1 MTAIDHLRAVLSDP
15 AAAAA
20 AREFLASVALDGE
33 VLDKDAR
40 PDDDAW
46 VVDKKSRPFDG
57 KHGERRRFP
66 SARAA
71 VAYMLRQ
78 RGPDDVFFSARD
90 NEPCRPHV
98 RVSDPDPFKI
108 VMVTMA
114 VPEEQAPEYEAALRD
129 LGV

>member
-20 AREFLASVALDGE
+20 AREFLASVECDGE

-40 PDDDAW
+40 RAEGAW
-46 VVDKKSRPFDG
+46 VVDKKSRPFDDRP
-57 KHGERRRFP
+57 GERRSFP
-66 SARAA
+66 NALAA

-78 RGPDDVFFSARD
+78 RGPDDVFFAARD
-90 NEPCRPHV
+90 SEPCRPHV
-98 RVSDPDPFKI
+98 RVGNQDPFKI

-114 VPEEQAPEYEAALRD
+114 VTEEQIPEYEIALRD

>member
-20 AREFLASVALDGE
+20 AREFLASVECDGE

-40 PDDDAW
+40 RAEGAW
-46 VVDKKSRPFDG
+46 VVDKKSRPFDDRP
-57 KHGERRRFP
+57 GERRSFP
-66 SARAA
+66 NARAA

-78 RGPDDVFFSARD
+78 RGPDDVFVSARD

>member
-20 AREFLASVALDGE
+20 AREFLASVAFDGE
-33 VLDKDAR
+33 LLDKDAR
-40 PDDDAW
+40 PEDGAW

-57 KHGERRRFP
+57 KHGERRSFP
-66 SARAA
+66 SARSA

-78 RGPDDVFFSARD
+78 RGPGDVFFSACD
-90 NEPCRPHV
+90 EEPCCPHV
-98 RVSDPDPFKI
+98 RIGNRDPFKI
-108 VMVTMA
+108 VMVTMN
-114 VPEEQAPEYEAALRD
+114 VTEEQAPEYEVALRD